1 MSHVTKDKQ
10 RVSTREYKHVH
21 NSGSSTSVPEYA
33 TVYDRAS
40 DLEYAVK
47 GISYHKPLPF
57 H

>member
-10 RVSTREYKHVH
+10 RVSTREYRHVH

-33 TVYDRAS
+33 TVYGRAS